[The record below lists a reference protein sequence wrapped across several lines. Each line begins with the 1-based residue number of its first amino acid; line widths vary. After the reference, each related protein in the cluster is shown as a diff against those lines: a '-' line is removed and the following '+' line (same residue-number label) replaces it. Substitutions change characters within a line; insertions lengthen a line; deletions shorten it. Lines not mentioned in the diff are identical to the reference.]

1 MHLSQR
7 EQEKLLIHVAAQL
20 ARSRQ
25 ARGLKLNYPEAM
37 AILSA
42 EIMEGARDGRSV
54 ADLMAF
60 GKQILTATDVLPGV
74 AAMIDEVQ
82 VEATF
87 PDGTKLV
94 TVHGPIPHDDTVIPG
109 EILLADEPIVANAGR
124 AVRTVTVRQTGDR
137 PVQIGSHM
145 HFFEVNRA
153 LRFDRAAA
161 FGHRLNIPAGTAVR
175 FEPGEQ
181 RDVELVPFGGSR
193 EVHGFNAL
201 TNGRADESTL
211 AEALTIAG
219 ERGFVDTPDA
229 TDTLVE
235 EGTR

>member
-1 MHLSQR
+1 MHLGQR
-7 EQEKLLIHVAAQL
+7 DQEKLLIHVAAQL

-25 ARGLKLNYPEAM
+25 ARGLRLTYPEAV
-37 AILSA
+37 AILTA

-60 GKQILTATDVLPGV
+60 GKQILTAGDVLPGV

-94 TVHGPIPHDDTVIPG
+94 TVHEPIPHDDELIPG
-109 EILLADEPIVANAGR
+109 EVLLAEGSIVANAGR
-124 AVRTVTVRQTGDR
+124 EVRTVTVRHTGDR
-137 PVQIGSHM
+137 PIQVGSHM
-145 HFFEVNRA
+145 HVFEVNRA
-153 LRFDRAAA
+153 LRFDRAEA

-181 RDVELVPFGGSR
+181 RDVEIVPFGGAR

-201 TNGRADESTL
+201 TNGP
-211 AEALTIAG
+211 AG
-219 ERGFVDTPDA
+219 EDALESAMATAIDRGFIDSPGPD
-229 TDTLVE
+229 E
-235 EGTR
+235 EAP

>member
-7 EQEKLLIHVAAQL
+7 EQEKLLVHVASQL

-25 ARGLKLNYPEAM
+25 ARGLQLNYPEAM

-60 GKQILTATDVLPGV
+60 GKQILATDDVLPGV

-94 TVHGPIPHDDTVIPG
+94 TVHEPIPHGGDVIPG
-109 EILLADEPIVANAGR
+109 EVLLADEPVVANAGR
-124 AVRTVTVRQTGDR
+124 PVRTVTVRQTGDR

-181 RDVELVPFGGSR
+181 RDVELVPFGGAR

-201 TNGRADESTL
+201 TNGRADDD
-211 AEALTIAG
+211 ALTGAIALAT
-219 ERGFVDTPDA
+219 ERGFIEAPDE
-229 TDTLVE
+229 LGE
-235 EGTR
+235 EGR